1 MESWTLFVSECMGS
15 MVSLDINVKLYAS
28 FFNLMGPT
36 GTYRKN
42 VLLINVIFF
51 DNRLVVDD

>member
-51 DNRLVVDD
+51 DNRLE